1 MKEKQGDAQKFISFT
16 NKLPDCCQG
25 YLLTGL
31 SENTLTTK
39 IAYAR
44 DILYFMEFSI
54 NYYPY
59 YSDKTVKEITF
70 DDLAKITA
78 EDINVYLFHM
88 KDSGLGEKSRARKKS
103 AISAMFNY
111 MINAQRKLNY
121 NPVAG
126 STKIRLPEKDF
137 VIYLTMEEQ
146 ERLLNTVQTG
156 YGLSQG
162 QLKYHKKYA
171 KRDLAVI
178 YLFLDTGLRVSE
190 LSSIN
195 VKDLS
200 LDDYTVIVSRKGRN
214 KVQMIYYSDESAEY
228 LKDYL
233 DERKYRGDVFHREEP
248 LFVTLEGARL
258 SVREIQAMVKKY
270 VNAALPDKGYSIS
283 PHKLRSS
290 FAMEFYRN
298 SDKDILTLQKRMGHK
313 SILATNIYAKAVEAE
328 ERETRNWRKAPKIK
342 EKRKRTNNYS

>member
-1 MKEKQGDAQKFISFT
+1 MNDKKMDSQKYLELM
-16 NKLPDCCQG
+16 NELPECTHG
-25 YLLTGL
+25 YLMTGL

-44 DILYFMEFSI
+44 DIKYFMDFAIS
-54 NYYPY
+54 YYPY
-59 YSDKTVKEITF
+59 FSEKTVKEITME
-70 DDLAKITA
+70 DLEQITA
-78 EDINVYLFHM
+78 EDINVYLFTM
-88 KDSGLGEKSRARKKS
+88 KDLGLGEKTRARKKS

-111 MINAQRKLNY
+111 MINAQRKLTY
-121 NPVAG
+121 NPVSG

-146 ERLLNTVQTG
+146 EKLLDTVRFG
-156 YGLSQG
+156 HGLTDG
-162 QLKYHKKYA
+162 QLKYHKNLM

-178 YLFLDTGLRVSE
+178 FLFLDTGLRVSE

-200 LDDYTVIVSRKGRN
+200 LDDFTVVVQRKGRN
-214 KVQMIYYSDESAEY
+214 KIQMIYYSDESAEY
-228 LKDYL
+228 LNDYL
-233 DERKYRGDVFHREEP
+233 NERKARGDLFHGDDP
-248 LFVTLEGARL
+248 LFVTLEGNRL
-258 SVREIQAMVKKY
+258 SVREIQAMLKKY
-270 VNAALPDKGYSIS
+270 VAAALPEKTHSIS

-313 SILATNIYAKAVEAE
+313 SILTTNIYAKAADAE
-328 ERETRNWRKAPKIK
+328 ERESRNWRKKS
-342 EKRKRTNNYS
+342 EN